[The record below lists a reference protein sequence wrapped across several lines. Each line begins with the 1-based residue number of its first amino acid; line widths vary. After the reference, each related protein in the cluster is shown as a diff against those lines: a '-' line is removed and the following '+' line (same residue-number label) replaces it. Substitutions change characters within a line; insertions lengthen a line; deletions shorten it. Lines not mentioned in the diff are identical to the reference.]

1 MEKPILKI
9 ETKKYRGES
18 SVISLRMPIELTKRI
33 DDVAIKS
40 GRTRNE
46 IMMLCLEF
54 ALDNLVLTK
63 SEEEK

>member
-1 MEKPILKI
+1 MHKI